1 MLSGKIDIFV
11 FLTGGKI
18 LSPQKHTIIQEAKFF
33 LSASRERIR
42 KTNKIDFR
50 SMVKEQVDALQ
61 SLGFTGSKINK
72 FESIPDVFS
81 EDLLNNKAQKEL

>member
-1 MLSGKIDIFV
+1 
-11 FLTGGKI
+11 
-18 LSPQKHTIIQEAKFF
+18 
-33 LSASRERIR
+33 
-42 KTNKIDFR
+42 
-50 SMVKEQVDALQ
+50 MVKEQVDALQ